1 MKKFELFYCNLCI
14 TPSTRPAISFNTNGI
29 CSACDNVKKKKKN
42 KLEKKKIRI
51 SKSFKKT

>member
-29 CSACDNVKKKKKN
+29 CSACDNVKKKKK
-42 KLEKKKIRI
+42 
-51 SKSFKKT
+51 

>member
-29 CSACDNVKKKKKN
+29 FSACYNLKKKKIINCK
-42 KLEKKKIRI
+42 KKKIRI